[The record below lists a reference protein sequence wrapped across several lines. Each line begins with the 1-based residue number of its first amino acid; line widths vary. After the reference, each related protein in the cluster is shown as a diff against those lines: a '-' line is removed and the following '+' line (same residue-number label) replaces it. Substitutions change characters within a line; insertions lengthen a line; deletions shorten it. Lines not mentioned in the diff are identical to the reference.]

1 MEQYDVMCP
10 ICGTLNKGLFLDE
23 TGGWMECEHCHT
35 MVMDG
40 EYARKHTVRIPLI
53 KMDSS
58 RSTWPRRPY
67 KCPRVPQEARR
78 KSDGRIRHAFVC
90 LLSKV

>member
-40 EYARKHTVRIPLI
+40 EYAVSTLCGSLLLKW
-53 KMDSS
+53 DSS
-58 RSTWPRRPY
+58 RSTLPRRPY

-90 LLSKV
+90 LLPEV

>member
-1 MEQYDVMCP
+1 MEQYDVTCP

-23 TGGWMECEHCHT
+23 TGG
-35 MVMDG
+35 
-40 EYARKHTVRIPLI
+40 L
-53 KMDSS
+53 
-58 RSTWPRRPY
+58 RSTLPRRPY

>member
-53 KMDSS
+53 
-58 RSTWPRRPY
+58 
-67 KCPRVPQEARR
+67 
-78 KSDGRIRHAFVC
+78 
-90 LLSKV
+90 

>member
-35 MVMDG
+35 
-40 EYARKHTVRIPLI
+40 ARKHTVRIPLI
-53 KMDSS
+53 KMGQLAQYVA
-58 RSTWPRRPY
+58 P
-67 KCPRVPQEARR
+67 EA
-78 KSDGRIRHAFVC
+78 V
-90 LLSKV
+90 

>member
-23 TGGWMECEHCHT
+23 TGGWMANT
-35 MVMDG
+35 
-40 EYARKHTVRIPLI
+40 TVSTLCGSLLL
-53 KMDSS
+53 KWDNS

>member
-40 EYARKHTVRIPLI
+40 EYARKHTVRVPLV
-53 KMDSS
+53 KMGRLAQCVAS
-58 RSTWPRRPY
+58 
-67 KCPRVPQEARR
+67 EA
-78 KSDGRIRHAFVC
+78 V
-90 LLSKV
+90 